1 VSYVVTINGAIPV
14 QNSPEKPDYEQ
25 YIDKQIKPIAE
36 QVLKFQETN
45 FDSIHLGDQL
55 TLF

>member
-1 VSYVVTINGAIPV
+1 MTMNGPIPI

-36 QVLKFQETN
+36 QVLKSQGTN